1 MSLESY
7 IKSKLNDEQ
16 YAAAIHTDTSALIL
30 AGAGSGK
37 TRVLTY
43 KIAYLM
49 FGKQIPLSNI
59 LAVTFTN
66 KAAKEMKERLTHLSN
81 ELNEISEKK
90 INSPLWQEESWN
102 RQRGWGWGMWIGTFH
117 SIFLRMLKED
127 ISQTHFGFTNN
138 FWVYDTDEAFSLIKS
153 IMKEEKTDKV
163 ITPREVKSVIS
174 KLKNEGVD
182 YEMYFKRANTPQDN
196 IVAQTYKKYQ
206 TQLQIANAMDF
217 DDLLLYP
224 YLMFRQYPDILKK
237 RQTQFHYILVDEA
250 QDTNWIQFELM
261 KQLSKRTSS
270 PSLSGEGLGW
280 GSNITL
286 IGDDFQSIYGRRGAL
301 MENFLTVKQIRKDI
315 EIFKL
320 QTNYRSRPHIVH
332 AWSAVIKN
340 NTKQYEKT
348 IVPHR
353 EGNDKIILFNHT
365 DENSEA
371 LNITEFVTKLKEQNN
386 KNWSDFAILYRTN
399 AQSGPFEQVLVQEW
413 IPYKIFGAF
422 RFFDRKEVKD
432 IVSYLKYLIN
442 PRNNVALKRIIN
454 IPSRKLGDTTI
465 KRIEDTAIAQEVSMS
480 EVLLAIDSLSNEIN
494 WPTRDRLK
502 GFNRLVDYITQ
513 KSGELTPGW
522 VIKLIV
528 SQINYKEHL
537 LKEEWN
543 NQQAADDRYANI
555 GQLINMAEKYDEHG
569 IAAIS
574 KIMDEISLLT
584 DAAEN
589 ADETVDS
596 IKLMTV
602 HSSKGLEFKHVFVT
616 GLEENI
622 FPLGNARL
630 EVKLLEEERRLMYV
644 AITRAQDHLFLS
656 YADSRMQRW
665 QTMYNR
671 PSRFLEEIPEELKK
685 TYSLAENRSMSRPK
699 FDEGDIVKH
708 KLFGIGTIIEIRWD
722 LAIVKF
728 QQASFGVRKVP
739 LKLVEGI

>member
-1 MSLESY
+1 MSSLESY
-7 IKSKLNDEQ
+7 IKSQLNDEQ

-66 KAAKEMKERLTHLSN
+66 KAAKEMKERLIHLS
-81 ELNEISEKK
+81 EEISNIIPSAKK
-90 INSPLWQEESWN
+90 IHFSRNNN
-102 RQRGWGWGMWIGTFH
+102 RIGTFH
-117 SIFLRMLKED
+117 SIFLHILKED
-127 ISQTHFGFTNN
+127 ISQTAFGFTNT
-138 FWVYDTDEAFSLIKS
+138 FGVYDTDEAFSLIKQ
-153 IMKEEKTDKV
+153 IMKEDKVDKV
-163 ITPREVKSVIS
+163 ITPREVKSYIS
-174 KLKNEGVD
+174 KLKNEWID

-206 TQLQIANAMDF
+206 IQLQIANAMDF

-224 YLMFRQYPDILKK
+224 YLMFRQYPEILKK
-237 RQTQFHYILVDEA
+237 RQIQFQYLLVDEA

-261 KQLSKRTSS
+261 KQLSKPLATDSKEVRHN
-270 PSLSGEGLGW
+270 
-280 GSNITL
+280 NISL

-301 MENFLTVKQIRKDI
+301 MENFLNVKQIRPDI

-320 QTNYRSRPHIVH
+320 QMNYRSRPHIVH
-332 AWSAVIKN
+332 AGSAVIKN
-340 NTKQYEKT
+340 NTKQYEKN
-348 IVPHR
+348 IVAHR
-353 EGNDKIILFNHT
+353 EGNDKIVIFNHT

-371 LNITEFVTKLKEQNN
+371 LNVVDFIAKLKEQNN
-386 KNWSDFAILYRTN
+386 KSWSDFAILYRTN

-432 IVSYLKYLIN
+432 IVSYLKYIIN
-442 PRNNVALKRIIN
+442 PRDNVALKRIIN

-465 KRIEDTAIAQEVSMS
+465 KKIEDTAIAQEVSIS
-480 EVLLAIDSLSNEIN
+480 EVLLAIDSLSNDIN
-494 WPTRDRLK
+494 WPTRERLK
-502 GFNRLVDYITQ
+502 EFNKLIDYIIQ
-513 KSGELTPGW
+513 KSETLTPWW

-528 SQINYKEHL
+528 GQINYKEHL
-537 LKEEWN
+537 LKEEGN

-596 IKLMTV
+596 IKLMTI
-602 HSSKGLEFKHVFVT
+602 HSSKWLEFKHVFVT
-616 GLEENI
+616 GIEENI

-671 PSRFLEEIPEELKK
+671 PSRFLEEIPEDLKK
-685 TYSLAENRSMSRPK
+685 TYSLAENRSMSRAK
-699 FDEGDIVKH
+699 FDEGDMIKH
-708 KLFGIGTIIEIRWD
+708 KLFGTGTIIEIRWD
-722 LAIVKF
+722 LAIIKF
-728 QQASFGVRKVP
+728 QNTSFGVRKVP
-739 LKLVEGI
+739 LKLVEAI

>member
-7 IKSKLNDEQ
+7 IKKQLNDEQ
-16 YAAAIHTDTSALIL
+16 YSAAVHTDTSALIL
-30 AGAGSGK
+30 AGAWSGK

-66 KAAKEMKERLTHLSN
+66 KAAKEMKERLVHLSQ
-81 ELNEISEKK
+81 EISEIIPDTKK
-90 INSPLWQEESWN
+90 IHLSWN
-102 RQRGWGWGMWIGTFH
+102 NNWIGTFH
-117 SIFLRMLKED
+117 SIFLRILKED
-127 ISQTHFGFTNN
+127 IGQTTFGFTNT
-138 FWVYDTDEAFSLIKS
+138 FGVYDTDEAFSLIKQ

-163 ITPREVKSVIS
+163 VTPREVKSYIS
-174 KLKNEGVD
+174 KLKNEGID
-182 YEMYFKRANTPQDN
+182 YELYFKRANTPQDN

-237 RQTQFHYILVDEA
+237 RQTQFQYILVDEA

-261 KQLSKRTSS
+261 KQLSKPIATNSQEIRHN
-270 PSLSGEGLGW
+270 
-280 GSNITL
+280 NITL

-301 MENFLTVKQIRKDI
+301 MENFLNVKQIRPDI

-320 QTNYRSRPHIVH
+320 QMNYRSRPHIVH
-332 AWSAVIKN
+332 AGSAVIKN
-340 NTKQYEKT
+340 NTKQYEKN
-348 IVPHR
+348 IVAHR
-353 EGNDKIILFNHT
+353 EWNDKIIVFNHT

-371 LNITEFVTKLKEQNN
+371 LNMVDFIAKLKEQNN
-386 KNWSDFAILYRTN
+386 KQWSDFAILYRTN
-399 AQSGPFEQVLVQEW
+399 AQSGPFEQVLVQEG

-432 IVSYLKYLIN
+432 IVSYLKYIIN
-442 PRNNVALKRIIN
+442 PRDNVALKRIIN

-465 KRIEDTAIAQEVSMS
+465 KKIEDTAISQEVSMN

-494 WPTRDRLK
+494 WPTRERLK
-502 GFNRLVDYITQ
+502 EFNKLIEYIIQ
-513 KSGELTPGW
+513 KSEELTPGG

-555 GQLINMAEKYDEHG
+555 GQLINMAEKYDEKWLT
-569 IAAIS
+569 AVS

-602 HSSKGLEFKHVFVT
+602 HSSKWLEFKNVFVT
-616 GLEENI
+616 GIEENI

-685 TYSLAENRSMSRPK
+685 TYSLAENRSLSTPK
-699 FDEGDIVKH
+699 FDEGDMVKH
-708 KLFGIGTIIEIRWD
+708 KLFGTGTIIEIRWD
-722 LAIVKF
+722 LAIIKF
-728 QQASFGVRKVP
+728 QNATFGVRKVP
-739 LKLVEGI
+739 LKLVSAI

>member
-7 IKSKLNDEQ
+7 IKSQLNDEQ

-66 KAAKEMKERLTHLSN
+66 KAAKEMKERLIHLS
-81 ELNEISEKK
+81 EEISNIIPKTKK
-90 INSPLWQEESWN
+90 IHFSRNNN
-102 RQRGWGWGMWIGTFH
+102 RIGTFH
-117 SIFLRMLKED
+117 SIFLRILKED
-127 ISQTHFGFTNN
+127 ISQTVFGFTNT
-138 FWVYDTDEAFSLIKS
+138 FGVYDTDEAFSLIKQ
-153 IMKEEKTDKV
+153 IMKEDKVDKV
-163 ITPREVKSVIS
+163 ITPREVKSYIS
-174 KLKNEGVD
+174 KLKNEWID

-206 TQLQIANAMDF
+206 IQLQIANAMDF

-224 YLMFRQYPDILKK
+224 YLMFRQYPEILKR
-237 RQTQFHYILVDEA
+237 RQIQFQYLLVDEA

-261 KQLSKRTSS
+261 KQLSKKATSDK
-270 PSLSGEGLGW
+270 PQATNHETWSLKLEAKW
-280 GSNITL
+280 NITL

-301 MENFLTVKQIRKDI
+301 MENFLNVKQIRPDI

-320 QTNYRSRPHIVH
+320 QMNYRSRPHIVH
-332 AWSAVIKN
+332 AGSAVIKN

-348 IVPHR
+348 IVAHR
-353 EGNDKIILFNHT
+353 EGNDKIVIFNHS
-365 DENSEA
+365 DAESEA
-371 LNITEFVTKLKEQNN
+371 LNIVDFIAKLKEQNN

-399 AQSGPFEQVLVQEW
+399 AQSGPFEQVLVQEA

-432 IVSYLKYLIN
+432 IVSYLKYIIN
-442 PRNNVALKRIIN
+442 PRDNVALKRIIN

-465 KRIEDTAIAQEVSMS
+465 KKIEDTAIAQEVSMS

-494 WPTRDRLK
+494 GPTRDRLK
-502 GFNRLVDYITQ
+502 EFNKLIDYIIQ
-513 KSGELTPGW
+513 KSDTLTPGW
-522 VIKLIV
+522 VIKLIIG
-528 SQINYKEHL
+528 QIQYKEHL
-537 LKEEWN
+537 LKEEGN

-616 GLEENI
+616 GIEENI

-699 FDEGDIVKH
+699 FDEGDMIKH
-708 KLFGIGTIIEIRWD
+708 KLFGTGTIIEIRWD
-722 LAIVKF
+722 LAIIKF
-728 QQASFGVRKVP
+728 QNTSFGVRKVP
-739 LKLVEGI
+739 LKLVEAM

>member
-1 MSLESY
+1 MSSLESY
-7 IKSKLNDEQ
+7 IKSQLNDEQ

-66 KAAKEMKERLTHLSN
+66 KAAKEMKERLIHLS
-81 ELNEISEKK
+81 EEIASLPSWQGGVGGGLWKK
-90 INSPLWQEESWN
+90 IHFSRNNN
-102 RQRGWGWGMWIGTFH
+102 RIGTFH
-117 SIFLRMLKED
+117 SIFLRILKED
-127 ISQTHFGFTNN
+127 ISQTAFGFTNT
-138 FWVYDTDEAFSLIKS
+138 FGVYDTDEAFSLIKQ
-153 IMKEEKTDKV
+153 IMKDDKVDKV
-163 ITPREVKSVIS
+163 ITPREVKWYIS
-174 KLKNEGVD
+174 KLKNEWID

-206 TQLQIANAMDF
+206 IQLQIANAMDF

-224 YLMFRQYPDILKK
+224 YLMFRQYPEILKR
-237 RQTQFHYILVDEA
+237 RQLQFQYLLVDEA

-261 KQLSKRTSS
+261 KQLSKPLTTDSKELRHN
-270 PSLSGEGLGW
+270 
-280 GSNITL
+280 NITL

-301 MENFLTVKQIRKDI
+301 MENFLNVKQIRPDI

-320 QTNYRSRPHIVH
+320 QMNYRSRPHIVH

-348 IVPHR
+348 IVAHR
-353 EGNDKIILFNHT
+353 EGNDKIVIFNHS
-365 DENSEA
+365 DAESEA
-371 LNITEFVTKLKEQNN
+371 LNIVDFIGKLKEQNT

-399 AQSGPFEQVLVQEW
+399 AQSWPFEQVLVQEG

-432 IVSYLKYLIN
+432 IVSYLKYIIN
-442 PRNNVALKRIIN
+442 PRDNVALKRIIN

-465 KRIEDTAIAQEVSMS
+465 KKIEDTAISQEVSMN
-480 EVLLAIDSLSNEIN
+480 EVLLAIDALSSEIN
-494 WPTRDRLK
+494 TPTRERLK
-502 GFNRLVDYITQ
+502 EFNKLIEYIIQ
-513 KSGELTPGW
+513 KSETLTPWW
-522 VIKLIV
+522 VIKLIIG
-528 SQINYKEHL
+528 QINYKEHL
-537 LKEEWN
+537 LKEEGN

-616 GLEENI
+616 GIEENI

-685 TYSLAENRSMSRPK
+685 TYSLAENRSMSRPS
-699 FDEGDIVKH
+699 FDEGDMIKH
-708 KLFGIGTIIEIRWD
+708 KLFGTGTIIEIRWD
-722 LAIVKF
+722 LAIIKF
-728 QQASFGVRKVP
+728 QNASFGVRKVP
-739 LKLVEGI
+739 LKLVEAI

>member
-7 IKSKLNDEQ
+7 IKTQLNDEQ
-16 YAAAIHTDTSALIL
+16 YVAAIHTDTSALIL

-66 KAAKEMKERLTHLSN
+66 KAAKEMKERLTHLSK

-90 INSPLWQEESWN
+90 INSPLWQE
-102 RQRGWGWGMWIGTFH
+102 RRWGWGMRIGTFH
-117 SIFLRMLKED
+117 SIFLRILKED
-127 ISQTHFGFTNN
+127 ISQTLFGFTNT
-138 FWVYDTDEAFSLIKS
+138 FGVYDTDEAFSLIKS

-163 ITPREVKSVIS
+163 ITPREVKSYIS
-174 KLKNEGVD
+174 KLKNEWID

-237 RQTQFHYILVDEA
+237 RQLQFQYLLVDEA

-261 KQLSKRTSS
+261 KQLSKPLATDSKEVRHN
-270 PSLSGEGLGW
+270 
-280 GSNITL
+280 NITL

-301 MENFLTVKQIRKDI
+301 MENFLNVKQIRPDI

-320 QTNYRSRPHIVH
+320 QMNYRSRPHIVH

-340 NTKQYEKT
+340 NTKQYEKN
-348 IVPHR
+348 IVAHR
-353 EGNDKIILFNHT
+353 EGNDKIVVFNHT

-371 LNITEFVTKLKEQNN
+371 LNVVDFIAKLKEQNN
-386 KNWSDFAILYRTN
+386 KSWSDFAILYRTN

-432 IVSYLKYLIN
+432 IVSYLKYIIN
-442 PRNNVALKRIIN
+442 PRDNVALKRIIN

-465 KRIEDTAIAQEVSMS
+465 KKIEDTAIAQEVSMS

-494 WPTRDRLK
+494 GPTRERLK
-502 GFNRLVDYITQ
+502 EFNKLIDYIIQ
-513 KSGELTPGW
+513 KSETLTPGW

-528 SQINYKEHL
+528 AQINYKEHL

-555 GQLINMAEKYDEHG
+555 GQLINMAEKYDENG

-616 GLEENI
+616 GIEENI

-630 EVKLLEEERRLMYV
+630 EVRLLEEERRLMYV

-671 PSRFLEEIPEELKK
+671 PSRFLEEIPEDLKK
-685 TYSLAENRSMSRPK
+685 TYSLAENRSMSRPS
-699 FDEGDIVKH
+699 FDEGQMVKH
-708 KLFGIGTIIEIRWD
+708 KLFWVGTIIEIRWD
-722 LAIVKF
+722 LAIIKF
-728 QQASFGVRKVP
+728 QNTSFGVRKIP
-739 LKLVEGI
+739 LKLVEAI

>member
-66 KAAKEMKERLTHLSN
+66 KAAKEMKERLIHLSEEVSTN
-81 ELNEISEKK
+81 TSSGKK
-90 INSPLWQEESWN
+90 IQFSRNN
-102 RQRGWGWGMWIGTFH
+102 NWIGTFH
-117 SIFLRMLKED
+117 SIFLRILKED
-127 ISQTHFGFTNN
+127 INQTIFGFTNT

-153 IMKEEKTDKV
+153 IMKDEKTDKV
-163 ITPREVKSVIS
+163 ITPREVKSYIS
-174 KLKNEGVD
+174 KLKNEWID
-182 YEMYFKRANTPQDN
+182 YEMYLKRANTPQDN

-206 TQLQIANAMDF
+206 IQLQIANAMDF

-224 YLMFRQYPDILKK
+224 YLMFRQYPEILKK
-237 RQTQFHYILVDEA
+237 RQIQFQYILVDEA

-261 KQLSKRTSS
+261 KQLSKPLATDSKEVRHN
-270 PSLSGEGLGW
+270 
-280 GSNITL
+280 NITL

-301 MENFLTVKQIRKDI
+301 MENFLNVKQIRPDI

-320 QTNYRSRPHIVH
+320 QMNYRSRPHIVH

-340 NTKQYEKT
+340 NTKQYEKN
-348 IVPHR
+348 IVAHR
-353 EGNDKIILFNHT
+353 EGNDKIVVFNHT

-371 LNITEFVTKLKEQNN
+371 LNVVDFISKLKEQNN

-399 AQSGPFEQVLVQEW
+399 AQSWPFEQILVQEW

-432 IVSYLKYLIN
+432 IVSYMKYIIN
-442 PRNNVALKRIIN
+442 PRDNVALKRIIN

-465 KRIEDTAIAQEVSMS
+465 KKIEDTAISQEVSMS

-494 WPTRDRLK
+494 WPTRERLK
-502 GFNRLVDYITQ
+502 EFNKLIEYIIQ
-513 KSGELTPGW
+513 KSEELTPGW
-522 VIKLIV
+522 VIKLV
-528 SQINYKEHL
+528 VNQINYKDHL

-555 GQLINMAEKYDEHG
+555 WQLINMAEKYEENG
-569 IAAIS
+569 IQAIS

-596 IKLMTV
+596 IKLMTI
-602 HSSKGLEFKHVFVT
+602 HSSKGLEFKNVFVT
-616 GLEENI
+616 GIEENI

-671 PSRFLEEIPEELKK
+671 PSRFLEEIPEDLKK
-685 TYSLAENRSMSRPK
+685 TYSLAENRSMSRPS
-699 FDEGDIVKH
+699 FDEGQMIKH
-708 KLFGIGTIIEIRWD
+708 KLFGTGTIIEIRWD
-722 LAIVKF
+722 LAIIKF
-728 QQASFGVRKVP
+728 QNTSFGVRKVP
-739 LKLVEGI
+739 LKLVEAV